1 MRRKESKDEIPIQD
15 SIGRMLEF
23 TEGGNYKM
31 YEKIMTAITGLG
43 WLAVLIGA
51 AAVPED
57 AVKGI
62 IVAAVGLV
70 VMGIGGRNI
79 EKI

>member
-1 MRRKESKDEIPIQD
+1 MH
-15 SIGRMLEF
+15 
-23 TEGGNYKM
+23 
-31 YEKIMTAITGLG
+31 EKIMTAITGLG

-57 AVKGI
+57 AVKGVA
-62 IVAAVGLV
+62 VAAVGLI
-70 VMGIGGRNI
+70 MIGIEGRNI

>member
-1 MRRKESKDEIPIQD
+1 MKHDW
-15 SIGRMLEF
+15 
-23 TEGGNYKM
+23 
-31 YEKIMTAITGLG
+31 IMTAITGLG

-62 IVAAVGLV
+62 IVAAVGLIM
-70 VMGIGGRNI
+70 MGIGERNI

>member
-1 MRRKESKDEIPIQD
+1 MMQ
-15 SIGRMLEF
+15 
-23 TEGGNYKM
+23 
-31 YEKIMTAITGLG
+31 KIMTAITGLG

-57 AVKGI
+57 AVKGVT
-62 IVAAVGLV
+62 VAIVGLIM
-70 VMGIGGRNI
+70 MGIGGRNI

>member
-1 MRRKESKDEIPIQD
+1 
-15 SIGRMLEF
+15 
-23 TEGGNYKM
+23 M
-31 YEKIMTAITGLG
+31 YEKIMTGLTGLG

-62 IVAAVGLV
+62 IVAAIGLI
-70 VMGIGGRNI
+70 VMAIGSQCTEGRNVH
-79 EKI
+79 EAR